1 MDISL
6 SPSNEQFLQNKIAEG
21 IYKSINEAINAT
33 LNIAISGGCIS
44 KERLD
49 MLNAD
54 LQKGIDDYEA
64 GRYSEGTEFFDELIA
79 EYEQL

>member
-6 SPSNEQFLQNKIAEG
+6 SPDNERFLQNKISEG
-21 IYKSINEAINAT
+21 IYKTINEAINAT
-33 LNIAISGGCIS
+33 LNIAISGSCIS
-44 KERLD
+44 QEKLD
-49 MLNAD
+49 MLNSD
-54 LQKGIDDYEA
+54 LQTGLDDYKA

>member
-6 SPSNEQFLQNKIAEG
+6 SPSNERFLQNKIAEG

-33 LNIAISGGCIS
+33 LNIAISGCCVPQDRI
-44 KERLD
+44 D

-54 LQKGIDDYEA
+54 LQKGIDDYNA
-64 GRYSEGTEFFDELIA
+64 GRYSEGTDFFDELIE

>member
-6 SPSNEQFLQNKIAEG
+6 SPDNEKFLQSQIAAG
-21 IYKSINEAINAT
+21 IYKSINEAINAAIS
-33 LNIAISGGCIS
+33 IAISGGCIS
-44 KERLD
+44 QEHLD

-64 GRYSEGTEFFDELIA
+64 GKYTVGTEFYDELIK

>member
-6 SPSNEQFLQNKIAEG
+6 SPSNERFLQNKIAEG
-21 IYKSINEAINAT
+21 IYKSIDEAINGT
-33 LNIAISGGCIS
+33 LNIAISGCCVPQ
-44 KERLD
+44 ERID

-54 LQKGIDDYEA
+54 LQKGIDDYNA
-64 GRYSEGTEFFDELIA
+64 GRYSEGTDFFDELIE

>member
-6 SPSNEQFLQNKIAEG
+6 SPSNEKFLQNKVAEG

-33 LNIAISGGCIS
+33 LNIAISGSCVS
-44 KERLD
+44 QEKLD

-54 LQKGIDDYEA
+54 LQKGVDDYENN
-64 GRYSEGTEFFDELIA
+64 RYSEGTEFFDELIA